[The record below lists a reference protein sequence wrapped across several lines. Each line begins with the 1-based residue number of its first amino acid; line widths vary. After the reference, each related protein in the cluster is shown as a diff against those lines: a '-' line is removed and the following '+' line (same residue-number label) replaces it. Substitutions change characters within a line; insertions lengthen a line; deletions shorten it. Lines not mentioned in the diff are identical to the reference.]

1 MWMRSTSEWLPS
13 GWLLV
18 GQQYA
23 WRGPEGGLEK
33 RKRYHTNPCPGFG
46 VNAEAG
52 QDWRLPRKIR
62 YLFGLSIPI
71 SLETM

>member
-1 MWMRSTSEWLPS
+1 MWMRSTSERLPT

-33 RKRYHTNPCPGFG
+33 RTKCHTNPCPGVG
-46 VNAEAG
+46 VWAQSHSG
-52 QDWRLPRKIR
+52 PVSFLTIDTPC
-62 YLFGLSIPI
+62 GDSPP
-71 SLETM
+71 